1 MSLEGRKEP
10 RIAVTTPVYLI
21 RTGDSVLPDLAMTE
35 NVSAYGAR
43 VLTNRSCRVG
53 EDHRIS
59 PFPGEYHLKATVIY
73 CSPRPNH
80 QYCIGLKLHFAFN
93 DWWSGVFGQR
103 RAHEAGRPQMW
114 ATAAE
119 AV

>member
-43 VLTNRSCRVG
+43 LLTSRPCQVG
-53 EDHRIS
+53 EAHRIS
-59 PFPGEYHLKATVIY
+59 PFPGEYHLKATVVY
-73 CSPRPNH
+73 CTPRPNH
-80 QYCIGLKLHFAFN
+80 QYCIGFKLNFAFT

-103 RAHEAGRPQMW
+103 RAHEGGGPQLW

-119 AV
+119 SV